1 MPMSTQPT
9 SDSLPDFQISQIPS
23 PPCAKVFQPPF
34 GAVFYCPSTT
44 QHTAVTITGANGADA
59 LDGGAGV
66 DSFVQADGSSVIW
79 TAQTGVVGG
88 LPFPIPGIN
97 VIVAGGVFTFG
108 NSTDVITNFA
118 AGAGGDGI
126 NVTTANNLTTLAA
139 AAATNALNVASN
151 YLVRGAW
158 NAGARTFT
166 QANAGADALIL
177 FNAQN
182 AAFENAGN
190 DNFIIATGVG
200 ATLVAAN
207 FT

>member
-23 PPCAKVFQPPF
+23 PPCAEVFSPPF

-79 TAQTGVVGG
+79 TAQTGVVG
-88 LPFPIPGIN
+88 N

-139 AAATNALNVASN
+139 NAATNALNVASN